1 MNKVLLLILI
11 SLFLNSCSFKKNQT
25 PLGKKTNPQQN
36 KSTKTILTKQVIG
49 EQEFNSQL
57 EIKFSEKKFNT
68 NSDNNQNDIGEMSYQ
83 GLLEKIGK
91 YKFSNFS
98 DFKYIDPKPIF
109 YQDNL
114 VFFDNKGTIILYD
127 LNQKIIWKKNFYSK
141 SEKKAKPRLNMAVQ
155 KNILIVTD
163 NFAKYYAINL
173 NTGEMIWEKKN
184 TFPTNSD
191 VKIKDSAFYLIDYN
205 NTLMSISIKDG
216 SLLWKLKTEK
226 SLTKS
231 NTKLSIVMDNEKI
244 YFNNSIGDITAA
256 VVKSGELLWQIPT
269 QSTNINNNAFQ
280 LATSKLIL
288 NENSILFSNNK
299 REFYSIDIKTGLI
312 NWKNEINSVL
322 RPTII
327 GKFIITV
334 STNGYLYIVEKKS
347 GNIVRI
353 NDLYKNFENK
363 KRAKVTPTGFMVGM
377 SKVYLTNDDG
387 KLIIAN
393 LNTGIISSIVK
404 IAGEKISQPYVS
416 ENNLFLIKNGS
427 IIKYN

>member
-1 MNKVLLLILI
+1 M
-11 SLFLNSCSFKKNQT
+11 
-25 PLGKKTNPQQN
+25 
-36 KSTKTILTKQVIG
+36 
-49 EQEFNSQL
+49 
-57 EIKFSEKKFNT
+57 
-68 NSDNNQNDIGEMSYQ
+68 
-83 GLLEKIGK
+83 
-91 YKFSNFS
+91 
-98 DFKYIDPKPIF
+98 
-109 YQDNL
+109 
-114 VFFDNKGTIILYD
+114 
-127 LNQKIIWKKNFYSK
+127 
-141 SEKKAKPRLNMAVQ
+141 
-155 KNILIVTD
+155 
-163 NFAKYYAINL
+163 
-173 NTGEMIWEKKN
+173 
-184 TFPTNSD
+184 
-191 VKIKDSAFYLIDYN
+191 KIKDSAFYLIDYN